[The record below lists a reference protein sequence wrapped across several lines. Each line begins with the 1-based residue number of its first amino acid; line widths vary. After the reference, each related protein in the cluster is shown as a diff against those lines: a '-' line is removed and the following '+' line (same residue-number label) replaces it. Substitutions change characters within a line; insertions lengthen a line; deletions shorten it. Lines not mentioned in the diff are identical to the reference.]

1 MLELRKLS
9 SIAFVL
15 PTDNKQ
21 RVWDSVA
28 WKAPKNTPEIE
39 RLRQLDVSHLMIVCF
54 KSPDTLAWA
63 LLMLLEGAAAMSAVQ
78 PAEVV
83 ARQARAA
90 AKSLLASHHQA
101 NA

>member
-54 KSPDTLAWA
+54 KSPDTLVLARGERDSPSDYLPA
-63 LLMLLEGAAAMSAVQ
+63 VYAARSVMLGLV
-78 PAEVV
+78 
-83 ARQARAA
+83 
-90 AKSLLASHHQA
+90 
-101 NA
+101 